1 MGPAWAAAQ
10 GRAAFP
16 SRPKGP
22 PPARLLHRRAIPRYA
37 GWLIAQGG
45 PVMIRHIVFFRAR
58 NREDVGRVL
67 DGLSI
72 LKTIPHS
79 SRLEVTLN
87 GKVDQLGN
95 DVDVVV
101 YGEFADAAALAA
113 YKAHP
118 TYQASIDRV
127 RPLRDLRM
135 AADYEVVAG

>member
-1 MGPAWAAAQ
+1 
-10 GRAAFP
+10 
-16 SRPKGP
+16 
-22 PPARLLHRRAIPRYA
+22 
-37 GWLIAQGG
+37 
-45 PVMIRHIVFFRAR
+45 MIRHIVFFRAR
-58 NREDVGRVL
+58 DRADVGRVL
-67 DGLSI
+67 EGLSI

-118 TYQASIDRV
+118 TYQESIDRV

-135 AADYEVVAG
+135 AADYEVTDG

>member
-1 MGPAWAAAQ
+1 
-10 GRAAFP
+10 
-16 SRPKGP
+16 
-22 PPARLLHRRAIPRYA
+22 
-37 GWLIAQGG
+37 
-45 PVMIRHIVFFRAR
+45 
-58 NREDVGRVL
+58 VL